1 MQLIGYQAKYF
12 EKLYNSLVNDD
23 RQLISFT
30 GPRGCGK
37 SIIIDEIADYLKE
50 TWKIFMLS
58 GTGKASPP
66 YYTWYAASHNPQM
79 YIKKNISN
87 ISFAV
92 NFQPIGLPI
101 GLEAGVSF
109 AKEQYVFNGN
119 EQAILKA
126 IKREINANNVL
137 FLAED
142 YNSWDQASKNLLLM
156 ILAYKSSIFEN
167 ENIYII
173 LIDSLI
179 DDLTAVSQTAGNSLF
194 EIQIDNIEL
203 EDIVQIINQQ
213 PNTKALHIHDLES
226 IISFTGYD
234 LRLINLAIQ
243 YKQKN
248 IDNIEIHSLK
258 DLLDKRFSHMSEDYK
273 AMYKTLESVSII
285 KTFFTEKE
293 TAYLLKK
300 EPIYAEKILDEAVN
314 LRLIRKRHYYDFPNS
329 EIKKYFEERLDIEKK
344 YLHHRFSQYLQVYY
358 PEDYFNRSHH
368 LFLSEEANDNQNTIN
383 AVYFLAIEIIR
394 RKEITGGTNENILEK
409 QLNDFF
415 EKLPSS
421 IKNYIHSN
429 IIAYFEGNLMLIQCN
444 FPEAITQFA
453 GIHHMYA
460 SKAFSIEVMRLHLLS
475 HIQLADDL
483 DEIKRLSDEIYD
495 YMNDIEFNEDDIWCR
510 TALVLLEVY
519 GDRHVHVDRFNKL
532 KNGFDSRIR
541 KHIYQSNFRALYA
554 KYACKSSLFY
564 NSLIAIKLTEE
575 SCDYFRT
582 YNSTLNLYFS
592 LCNNAANRIVCGEYV
607 AAEAQL
613 NECQKLIAEN
623 TNIKFPS
630 TYKIENNI
638 IINTFLQSEG
648 SLLDYSSRVKET
660 IISTAVEAANKLEL
674 LRDQQGYEV
683 SHIIEFN
690 LLSMYMLCG
699 NDKYATDI
707 FHKFKTEY
715 KYLDVFYK
723 YYYHSMCCAKSILIN
738 NYSDA
743 IKHLEILETLHVV
756 LLSNYSKIL
765 NKRNLILHELIS
777 HQFTGDAFSFN
788 YEFVKRGIRIQ
799 DPSASFWGR
808 GFLLSDLQFLSL

>member
-1 MQLIGYQAKYF
+1 MQLIGYQSDYF
-12 EKLYNSLVNDD
+12 EKLYSSIVNDE

-37 SIIIDEIADYLKE
+37 STIIDEIADYLKE

-58 GTGKASPP
+58 GTGKSSPP
-66 YYTWYAASHNPQM
+66 YYTWYAASHTPQM
-79 YIKKNISN
+79 YIKKNVSN

-109 AKEQYVFNGN
+109 AKEQYIFNDN

-126 IKREINANNVL
+126 INCEINADNVL

-156 ILAYKSSIFEN
+156 ILAYKSSIFKN
-167 ENIYII
+167 KNIHII
-173 LIDSLI
+173 LIDSSI
-179 DDLTAVSQTAGNSLF
+179 DDSSTLLQTTNDKLLK
-194 EIQIDNIEL
+194 IQIDNIEL
-203 EDIVQIINQQ
+203 EDIVQIVNQQ
-213 PNTKALHIHDLES
+213 PNIKALHVHDLES
-226 IISFTGYD
+226 IVSFTGYD
-234 LRLINLAIQ
+234 LRLINLAVQ

-258 DLLDKRFSHMSEDYK
+258 ELLDKRFSHMSEDYK
-273 AMYKTLESVSII
+273 AMYKILESVSII
-285 KTFFTEKE
+285 KSFFTEKE

-314 LRLIRKRHYYDFPNS
+314 LRLIRKRHSYDFPNL

-344 YLHHRFSQYLQVYY
+344 YLHHRFSQYLQIYY
-358 PEDYFNRSHH
+358 PEDYFNRAHH
-368 LFLSEEANDNQNTIN
+368 LFFSEEANDNQNTIN
-383 AVYFLAIEIIR
+383 AIYFLAIEITR
-394 RKEITGGTNENILEK
+394 RKEITGGTKENILEK
-409 QLNDFF
+409 QLDVFF

-429 IIAYFEGNLMLIQCN
+429 ITAYFKGNLMLVQCS
-444 FPEAITQFA
+444 FHEAITQFA
-453 GIHHMYA
+453 GMHHMYA
-460 SKAFSIEVMRLHLLS
+460 SKAFSVEVMRLHLLS

-483 DEIKRLSDEIYD
+483 DEIKKLSDEIYD
-495 YMNDIEFNEDDIWCR
+495 YMNDTEFNEDDIWCR
-510 TALVLLEVY
+510 TALILLEVY
-519 GDRHVHVDRFNKL
+519 GDRHVHVDKFNKL
-532 KNGFDSRIR
+532 KSGFDSRIR
-541 KHIYQSNFRALYA
+541 KHIYQSNFRALHA

-564 NSLIAIKLTEE
+564 NSLIAVKLTEE

-582 YNSTLNLYFS
+582 YNSTINLYFS

-607 AAEAQL
+607 KAEVQL
-613 NECQKLIAEN
+613 NECKKIITEN
-623 TNIKFPS
+623 INIKFPS

-648 SLLDYSSRVKET
+648 SSLDYSSRIKEI
-660 IISTAVEAANKLEL
+660 IISSAVEAANKLEL

-699 NDKYATDI
+699 KDKNATYL
-707 FHKFKTEY
+707 FYKFETEY
-715 KYLDVFYK
+715 RYLDVFYK
-723 YYYHSMCCAKSILIN
+723 YYYHSMCCAKNILIS
-738 NYSDA
+738 NYSNA
-743 IKHLEILETLHVV
+743 IEHLKILETLHVV
-756 LLSNYSKIL
+756 LLSSYSKIL
-765 NKRNLILHELIS
+765 NRRNLILHELIS
-777 HQFTGDAFSFN
+777 DKFIGEAFSFN